1 MYIYL
6 NFIFLI
12 SFYIFISFKCIA
24 NELPKTVS
32 YIVTDGNCCGGEES
46 DPHAVHGIQANDG
59 SYILSGKSLDKSGKE
74 NGFII
79 KIPGNLTIEKY
90 FLNPDEE
97 YNLEWSFI
105 LGSNNKK
112 DGINASAVLSN
123 SVFIAGYLEN
133 SKGVI
138 DRYLGKLDIF
148 NGELIWEIILPSKNK
163 KLESAFESILI
174 TEDKGI
180 ILTGVVNADKGSI
193 EGFKSYGNPQDGN
206 AFGMFFSSDDIKTN
220 NKPINPLWEVHY
232 KNSLSGKSIK
242 ELQNKKGFVIATST
256 IEEPRISKVIKINTK
271 GNIIWE
277 KTYPVHGEITDISVT
292 NDSYYI
298 SGHKKDNLGGIDGS
312 ISKISNDGSLI
323 WNKSYG
329 NPKGGDNKFKNSGKG
344 NRKLIFDE
352 CWSITSTDD
361 GAIMACGTGIEGCE
375 EFEGSL
381 LKECLKDPRK
391 TWRSYLI
398 KINNDGDLIWEKT
411 GSFTFPGEENEED
424 VPSTAS
430 EWIFQT
436 QNGNFA
442 SVVDL
447 GFGVGLEIL
456 TDN

>member
-79 KIPGNLTIEKY
+79 KIPGNLTKEKY

-112 DGINASAVLSN
+112 DGINASAVLN
-123 SVFIAGYLEN
+123 DSVFIAGYLEN

-148 NGELIWEIILPSKNK
+148 NGELIWEIILPSENK
-163 KLESAFESILI
+163 
-174 TEDKGI
+174 
-180 ILTGVVNADKGSI
+180 
-193 EGFKSYGNPQDGN
+193 
-206 AFGMFFSSDDIKTN
+206 
-220 NKPINPLWEVHY
+220 KPINPIWEVHF

-256 IEEPRISKVIKINTK
+256 IEEPRIPKVIKIDNDGK
-271 GNIIWE
+271 IIWE
-277 KTYPVHGEITDISVT
+277 KQYTNHGEITDISVT

-447 GFGVGLEIL
+447 GFGLGLEIL